1 MNKRMESVMNWLKSE
16 NHDLAFISSPE
27 NVFYLTNFQ
36 CDPHERLLGLVVF
49 PEEEPFLVCPQMEVS
64 RAQDA
69 GWSAEIIGYGDAEDP
84 WASIQ
89 QAMRKRVKHN
99 SPSVAIEKS
108 EFPYGRAEKL
118 QEIFPDV
125 AFADAEEKLQELRM
139 IKDEDELKTLREAA
153 QLADFGVEVGAGAI
167 AEGKTEM
174 EVLAEV
180 EYELKK
186 KGISQMAFSTMVLTG
201 ANAARPHGNPGTR
214 KIQSGDFVLFDLGVV
229 VDGYCSDITRTVAF
243 RDVSDEQKEIYNAV
257 LRAQQASLSV
267 STPGTRI
274 GDIDQS
280 ARDAITQAGYG
291 EYFPHRIGHG
301 LGIGAHEYPSMSSD
315 NDSELKPG
323 MVYTIEPGIYV
334 PDVAGVRIEDD
345 VVVTEN
351 GCETLTQYPKELQV
365 VK

>member
-1 MNKRMESVMNWLKSE
+1 MNTRMESLMNWLKSE
-16 NHDLAFISSPE
+16 NHDLAFISSPA

-36 CDPHERLLGLVVF
+36 CDPHERLLGMAIF

-69 GWSAEIIGYGDAEDP
+69 GWIGEIIGYGDADDP
-84 WASIQ
+84 WRNIK
-89 QAMRKRVKHN
+89 QAMERRGKSGSH
-99 SPSVAIEKS
+99 SVAIEKS
-108 EFPYGRAEKL
+108 ELPYGRSEKL
-118 QEIFPDV
+118 QELFPSV
-125 AFADAEEKLQELRM
+125 TFADAEERLQELRM
-139 IKDEDELKTLREAA
+139 IKDEHELGILREAA

-186 KGISQMAFSTMVLTG
+186 KGISEMAFSTMVLTG

-214 KIQSGDFVLFDLGVV
+214 KVQSGDFVLFDLGVV

-243 RDVSDEQKEIYNAV
+243 RDVNDKQNQIYNVV
-257 LRAQQASLSV
+257 LNAQQAALAASR
-267 STPGTRI
+267 PGARI
-274 GDIDQS
+274 GDIDQT
-280 ARDAITQAGYG
+280 ARDVITAAGYG

-315 NDSELKPG
+315 NDSVLKPG

-334 PDVAGVRIEDD
+334 PEVAGVRIEDD

-351 GCETLTQYPKELQV
+351 GCETLTQYPKELQI